1 MKKNKNKVL
10 STIIDWIVYS
20 FGYALILIMMSIIFK
35 QTLQIDNS
43 YFGIWAFIASILI
56 RLLNRTI
63 KPVLVWLTIPITA
76 LTLGV
81 FYPFINVLILKIV
94 AFILGSHFNVNG
106 LFTIFFVAILISI
119 LNQIMDNVLK
129 NILEK
134 R

>member
-1 MKKNKNKVL
+1 MKKSKSKVL
-10 STIIDWIVYS
+10 SAIIDWIVYS

-63 KPVLVWLTIPITA
+63 KPILVWLTIPITA

-94 AFILGSHFNVNG
+94 ALILGSHFNVNG
-106 LFTIFFVAILISI
+106 IFTIFFVAILISI
-119 LNQIMDNVLK
+119 LNQIMDTVLK